1 MRECGTG
8 PYRRPGP
15 RRYHSLNPTFPY
27 SHIPLPSAYLFDL
40 DGTLYQNNAAIP
52 GAVDLI
58 RRLKAQGTPCR
69 FLTNTTSKPRSSIVT
84 RLRGY
89 GFPVENHEVF
99 TALLAGAELARS
111 LECRTLMPLVRSEAL
126 EDLKGFE
133 LLGGTAVWSRS
144 PVGDP
149 SLGTGAGSGPIYNP
163 DAVVVGDLAED
174 WSFGLL
180 QQGFTALRAGA
191 RLIALSRDR
200 YWMTGRGLTID
211 AGPFVAALEYAAEVT
226 SMVAGKPSAAF
237 FDGAVE
243 SLHLAAGIPRD
254 EIVMVGDDLRGDIEG
269 AQAAGYT
276 GYLVRTGKYQE
287 GQLADLGIAPGRIL
301 ESVAELL

>member
-1 MRECGTG
+1 V
-8 PYRRPGP
+8 
-15 RRYHSLNPTFPY
+15 
-27 SHIPLPSAYLFDL
+27 PLAYLFDL

-58 RRLKAQGTPCR
+58 RRLKAQGTPYR
-69 FLTNTTSKPRSSIVT
+69 FLTNTTSKPRSVIVT
-84 RLRGY
+84 RLRSY
-89 GFPVENHEVF
+89 GFPVEAAEVF

-111 LECRTLMPLVRSEAL
+111 LGSRTLMPLVRSEAL

-149 SLGTGAGSGPIYNP
+149 SLGLGTGSGPTYTP
-163 DAVVVGDLAED
+163 DAVIVGDLAQD
-174 WSFGLL
+174 WSFDLI

-191 RLIALSRDR
+191 RLIALTRDR
-200 YWMTGRGLTID
+200 YWMTERGLTLD
-211 AGPFVAALEYAAEVT
+211 AGPFVAALEYAAEVNA
-226 SMVAGKPSAAF
+226 MIAGKPSAAF

-243 SLHLAAGIPRD
+243 SLHLPAGTPRD

-287 GQLADLGIAPGRIL
+287 GQLASLGIAPARIL
-301 ESVAELL
+301 ASVAELI